1 MARTPPAEIRSA
13 VEVIAHL
20 ALEPHPEGG
29 WFRETF
35 RDETGPQGRA
45 HSTVILFLLADGEV
59 SHWHR
64 VDSVEVWHW
73 YGGAPLALKVAD
85 ENGAV
90 QEFTLG
96 SDLYGGEHPQAIV
109 PAHAWQ
115 SAKSLGAWTL
125 TGCTVAPGFHFDGFE
140 LAPEGWVP

>member
-1 MARTPPAEIRSA
+1 VARTPPAEIRSA

-96 SDLYGGEHPQAIV
+96 SDLLGLGRLPGAPWR
-109 PAHAWQ
+109 PAFISTA
-115 SAKSLGAWTL
+115 SNSPPRD
-125 TGCTVAPGFHFDGFE
+125 GCHNA
-140 LAPEGWVP
+140 L